1 MSGHSVAKRPHI
13 LFNRPFR
20 FLRSADAR
28 ELTFLLAPLCLCF
41 PASRLLHRLSAAV
54 LPSASAFSTSSAF
67 FRANISF
74 EQDKC
79 SRGSFAKRVVHLSAS
94 DDMTSE
100 VDADKGEPLRC
111 DADRGKPSRDDDDKD
126 DLYAEQGATD
136 DDDLDN
142 GEVDHDSDDAD
153 HGDVDRDDADHGDA
167 DRDDADKGDADRGNP
182 DKGDVH
188 QGDGEEDLGVS
199 EIEDIEP
206 FGYEKRESKVVLLA
220 GELVVDM
227 LSKGHFSFGHFSF
240 GRLKMLLHADLMGLM
255 P

>member
-1 MSGHSVAKRPHI
+1 MYRFNVDLGCLSVSRLISESSMNGRGSMSGHSVAKRPYI
-13 LFNRPFR
+13 LFNGPFR

-28 ELTFLLAPLCLCF
+28 ELIFLLAPLCLCF
-41 PASRLLHRLSAAV
+41 PASRLSHRLSAAV
-54 LPSASAFSTSSAF
+54 LPFASAFSTSSAF

-79 SRGSFAKRVVHLSAS
+79 SSGSFAKRVVHLSAS

-100 VDADKGEPLRC
+100 VDADKGELLGG
-111 DADRGKPSRDDDDKD
+111 DVDKGKPSRDDDDKD
-126 DLYAEQGATD
+126 DLHAEQGAMD

-142 GEVDHDSDDAD
+142 GEADHDDAD
-153 HGDVDRDDADHGDA
+153 HGDV

-188 QGDGEEDLGVS
+188 QGDGEEDLDVS

-206 FGYEKRESKVVLLA
+206 FGREKRESKVVLLA
-220 GELVVDM
+220 GELVVDI
-227 LSKGHFSFGHFSF
+227 LSKHFSFGHFSF
-240 GRLKMLLHADLMGLM
+240 GR
-255 P
+255 